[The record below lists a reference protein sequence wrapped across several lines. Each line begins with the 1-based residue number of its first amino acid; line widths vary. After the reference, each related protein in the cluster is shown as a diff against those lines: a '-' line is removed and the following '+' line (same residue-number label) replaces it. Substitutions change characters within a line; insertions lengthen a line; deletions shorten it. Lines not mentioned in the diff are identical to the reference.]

1 MMLGIELRNY
11 NMSYREDE
19 LDAAIEKYVD
29 GLDLEGLVDYVTA
42 DMTSVY
48 YKAERPTVDEFIS
61 QMNGE

>member
-1 MMLGIELRNY
+1 MY
-11 NMSYREDE
+11 YREDE

-42 DMTSVY
+42 DMTAVY
-48 YKAERPTVDEFIS
+48 DGADSSTVDEFIS

>member
-1 MMLGIELRNY
+1 
-11 NMSYREDE
+11 MSYREDE

-48 YKAERPTVDEFIS
+48 YKTERPTVDEFIS

>member
-1 MMLGIELRNY
+1 MT
-11 NMSYREDE
+11 YREDE

-29 GLDLEGLVDYVTA
+29 ALDLEGLVDYVTA

-48 YKAERPTVDEFIS
+48 YRAERPTVDEFIS

>member
-1 MMLGIELRNY
+1 
-11 NMSYREDE
+11 MSYREDE

-42 DMTSVY
+42 DMTAAYDS
-48 YKAERPTVDEFIS
+48 ADSSTVDEFIS